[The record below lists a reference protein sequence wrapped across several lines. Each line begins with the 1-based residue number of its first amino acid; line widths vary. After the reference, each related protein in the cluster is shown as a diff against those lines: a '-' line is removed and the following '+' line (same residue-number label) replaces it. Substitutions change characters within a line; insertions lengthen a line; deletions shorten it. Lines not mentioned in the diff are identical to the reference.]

1 MKCREREHT
10 IIFLNVK
17 TRIGVTLLPI
27 RRPIIS
33 IGQTQMRLLI
43 LEDEPHWQ
51 QHIRDTA
58 AASPSLEI
66 ASICSNLA
74 EAVTAIKTIDFE
86 MMIVDLGLPD
96 GNGIDA
102 IRLARRRKPD
112 VDILVATVFAD
123 ESSVVSAICAGA
135 TGYIVKDSTP
145 EEWIT
150 AIADLRAGHSPLSP
164 KIARHILRRLQE
176 PARARRMGLLEPGN
190 TTDDTNPLTNEEEH
204 VALTARESE
213 VLKLV
218 AKGFSLVEVA
228 RILHV
233 SHATTRSHAKSI
245 YQKLE
250 VNSQGEAVFE
260 ATRLGLL

>member
-1 MKCREREHT
+1 
-10 IIFLNVK
+10 
-17 TRIGVTLLPI
+17 
-27 RRPIIS
+27 
-33 IGQTQMRLLI
+33 MRLLI

-51 QHIRDTA
+51 QHIRDIA
-58 AASPSLEI
+58 VSSSELEI

-74 EAVTAIKTIDFE
+74 EAFAAIKSVEFE
-86 MMIVDLGLPD
+86 MMVVDLGLPD

-102 IRLARRRKPD
+102 IRLARRQRPQA
-112 VDILVATVFAD
+112 DILVATVFAD

-135 TGYIVKDSTP
+135 TGYLVKESTP
-145 EEWIT
+145 EEWIA

-176 PARARRMGLLEPGN
+176 PARARRMGLVPG
-190 TTDDTNPLTNEEEH
+190 DSGDRKPLISEQEG
-204 VALTARESE
+204 VALTAREAE
-213 VLKLV
+213 VLRLV

-233 SHATTRSHAKSI
+233 SHTTTRSHAKNI
-245 YQKLE
+245 YLKLE

>member
-1 MKCREREHT
+1 
-10 IIFLNVK
+10 
-17 TRIGVTLLPI
+17 
-27 RRPIIS
+27 
-33 IGQTQMRLLI
+33 MRLLI
-43 LEDEPHWQ
+43 VEDEPHWQ
-51 QHIRDTA
+51 QHIRDIA
-58 AASPSLEI
+58 AASPELEV
-66 ASICSNLA
+66 ASVCLNLA
-74 EAVTAIKTIDFE
+74 EATVAIKAVDFE

-102 IRLARRRKPD
+102 IRLARRQKPD
-112 VDILVATVFAD
+112 ADILVATVFAD

-145 EEWIT
+145 QEWIA

-176 PARARRMGLLEPGN
+176 PARSRRMGLLDPSNSPGL
-190 TTDDTNPLTNEEEH
+190 TGPLTNEAEH
-204 VALTARESE
+204 VTLTAREGE

-233 SHATTRSHAKSI
+233 SHTTTRSHAKSI